1 MQCIYVYFVNL
12 FPQLLNAFV
21 CLLKLVPLYSRS
33 QVGHLW
39 MRFLFS
45 ATYYGVVL
53 SGKKRERKE
62 TRCDNSWFSV
72 CAFTP
77 VPPGSTGCL
86 ELHLPHKFMRP
97 HPLSCLSGG
106 RWFLSV
112 SSSLPH
118 PKPVKVHFTHFNAG
132 GNTAQWT
139 KVICSRAPQS
149 SDGAKRKRNLLTP
162 AWVYSPFLDQA
173 KQISY
178 LGLSWWPSSKELA
191 SWRKEFWNIKASH
204 GGSGGIG
211 NWWSFKTRNNLYF
224 SP

>member
-1 MQCIYVYFVNL
+1 MFTLSICFLSCWMLL
-12 FPQLLNAFV
+12 FACWNWY
-21 CLLKLVPLYSRS
+21 LYIQGPR
-33 QVGHLW
+33 L
-39 MRFLFS
+39 
-45 ATYYGVVL
+45 ATYECDFYLAQPTTVL
-53 SGKKRERKE
+53 FWVGRKE
-62 TRCDNSWFSV
+62 RGRRQDVTIADFLCVRS
-72 CAFTP
+72 
-77 VPPGSTGCL
+77 
-86 ELHLPHKFMRP
+86 
-97 HPLSCLSGG
+97 PLFLLDPQDAWSSCGALSGG

-178 LGLSWWPSSKELA
+178 LGLSWWPASKELA

-204 GGSGGIG
+204 GGSWGIG